1 MLIGLG
7 ARQPNDQIFRRD
19 GRPSLKQPGDFGLL
33 LESFVYNELRKQA
46 VWVDEPLSFY
56 HYRDKDKV
64 EVDVIIEN
72 AMGDCFAIEVKA
84 AATLS
89 AKDFAG
95 LKRFQSV
102 ADDRFRIGI
111 LLYDGDHTTA
121 FGDKLYAVPL
131 GALWS

>member
-1 MLIGLG
+1 M
-7 ARQPNDQIFRRD
+7 D
-19 GRPSLKQPGDFGLL
+19 
-33 LESFVYNELRKQA
+33 EL
-46 VWVDEPLSFY
+46 LSFY

-72 AMGDCFAIEVKA
+72 AMGECFAIEVKA

-102 ADDRFRIGI
+102 ASDRFRVGI

-121 FGDKLYAVPL
+121 FGDHLYAVPL